1 MLAALPDRE
10 AILTQ
15 ARAWLARTPAP
26 PEGEVDQRYTPV
38 ALAVVQLEQA
48 LSQAQSQPPLSV

>member
-1 MLAALPDRE
+1 MRGACYLLVAAWS
-10 AILTQ
+10 